1 MCLTFLSVDHFF
13 TSHRASIET
22 HKNARFHP
30 RASRVQLHPLFPV
43 PFSNSVLCKRV
54 WSGGSSDKW
63 LNAKRLRD
71 HIATPVL
78 QAAQNAA
85 DAAGAYPF

>member
-13 TSHRASIET
+13 TSPTGQALKPIKMRISIQEPPESISI
-22 HKNARFHP
+22 HSF
-30 RASRVQLHPLFPV
+30 LC
-43 PFSNSVLCKRV
+43 PFRTVLCKRV

-63 LNAKRLRD
+63 LNAKRLHD